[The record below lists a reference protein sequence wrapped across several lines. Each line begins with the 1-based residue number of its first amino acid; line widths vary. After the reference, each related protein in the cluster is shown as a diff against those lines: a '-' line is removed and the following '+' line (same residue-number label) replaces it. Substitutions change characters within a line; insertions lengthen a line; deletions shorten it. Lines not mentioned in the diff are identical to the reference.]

1 MESAEAMKTGNS
13 DVSHNGFRGGV
24 QLSESDNAVNM
35 LSQSI
40 LEHMKNALVILR
52 DDSDGLK
59 IVLNNRRF
67 SELFGP
73 GSQSREL
80 ALLSDA
86 FSGRQLEDVIRSS
99 MDSGD
104 SMPEL
109 EFSCTTADSSD
120 EKRHFLVSISRI
132 ELSDSGDG
140 ILATFDEIT
149 EWKKRQAQVMEASR
163 LVSIGEMAAGI
174 AHEINN
180 PLAAVMGFAQ
190 LAMRREVDE
199 TVQRDLDKILTQAKR
214 ASKII
219 ANLQSF
225 ARRYKPTK
233 EPVHVVDILE
243 KVLEFRSYEMQ
254 VSDIEVV
261 KNVEPRIPLIMGDE
275 HQLDQAFLNM
285 VINAEQSMTDARGA
299 GTLTIDVRR
308 VDDSVRVSFSD
319 DGVGIPE
326 ENISRIF
333 DPFFTTREVG
343 QGTGLGL
350 SICYG
355 IIHEHG
361 GAITV
366 ESKPDEGAAF
376 IVDLPI
382 GDVGLDMPIDETFFA
397 DLPEKMKILIVDDE
411 PAVAEFLSRAL
422 TEFGHSVDVHERGE
436 DVIRKPD
443 LDKYDLMILDV
454 RMPGVDGE
462 ALFEHVQGL
471 DSKSAPRILFITG
484 DATNP
489 STKAFVD
496 RTGSPALT
504 KPFTLEH
511 LMSAIRRLG

>member
-1 MESAEAMKTGNS
+1 MSY
-13 DVSHNGFRGGV
+13 NGFRGGV
-24 QLSESDNAVNM
+24 QLSEPDTARNM
-35 LSQSI
+35 MSQTI

-52 DDSDGLK
+52 DDPDGLK
-59 IVLNNRRF
+59 IVLNNHRF
-67 SELFGP
+67 AELFGLS
-73 GSQSREL
+73 SQSHDLVSLSEATSGGEL
-80 ALLSDA
+80 
-86 FSGRQLEDVIRSS
+86 ENVIRSS
-99 MDSGD
+99 MDSANPLD
-104 SMPEL
+104 EL
-109 EFSCTTADSSD
+109 EFSCTTADSPD
-120 EKRHFLVSISRI
+120 EKRNFLVSISRI
-132 ELSDSGDG
+132 VLSDSNEG

-149 EWKKRQAQVMEASR
+149 EWKKRQSQVMEASR

-190 LAMRREVDE
+190 LAMRRNVDE
-199 TVQRDLDKILTQAKR
+199 TIQKDLDKILTQAKR

-225 ARRYKPTK
+225 ARKYKPAM

-243 KVLEFRSYEMQ
+243 KVLEFKSYEMQ
-254 VSDIEVV
+254 VGNIELV
-261 KNVEPRIPLIMGDE
+261 KNIGPRIPLIMGDE
-275 HQLDQAFLNM
+275 HQLDQVFLNM
-285 VINAEQSMTDARGA
+285 VINAEQAMTALRGS

-308 VDDSVRVSFSD
+308 VDDKVRVSISD
-319 DGVGIPE
+319 DGPGIAE
-326 ENISRIF
+326 ENISKIF

-355 IIHEHG
+355 IVHEHEGTISVENKPDG
-361 GAITV
+361 GAT
-366 ESKPDEGAAF
+366 F

-382 GDVGLDMPIDETFFA
+382 GDVGLDMPIDEAFFA
-397 DLPEKMKILIVDDE
+397 ELPDKMKILIVDDE

-422 TEFGHSVDVHERGE
+422 TDSGHSVDVHERGE
-436 DVIRKPD
+436 DVIKKPD

-462 ALFEHVQGL
+462 ALFEHVRERY
-471 DSKSAPRILFITG
+471 ANAPPRILFITG
-484 DATNP
+484 DTTNP

-496 RTGSPALT
+496 RTGSPALM

-511 LMSAIRRLG
+511 LMSAIKRLG